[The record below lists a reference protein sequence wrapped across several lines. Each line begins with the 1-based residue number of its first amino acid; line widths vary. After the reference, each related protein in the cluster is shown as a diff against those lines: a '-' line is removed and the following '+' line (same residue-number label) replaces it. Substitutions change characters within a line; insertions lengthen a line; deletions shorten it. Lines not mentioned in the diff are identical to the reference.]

1 MFVDSKTEELELET
15 GNQDLWE
22 VYPRPLPSIN
32 FRHLPPGTAGYL
44 KETVLTVSALFFSL
58 ATEQAIASRG
68 KVIYSHTIE

>member
-1 MFVDSKTEELELET
+1 MSRVRRFQDGGIGTGT

-22 VYPRPLPSIN
+22 VYPRPQSFAIN

-58 ATEQAIASRG
+58 ATEQASWG
-68 KVIYSHTIE
+68 QVIYSHTI